1 MAEQTTT
8 AGWYADATKSGRERW
23 WDGAT
28 WTARVREEGLE
39 GVSWIA
45 HEAAPTPVISI
56 VEGDLI
62 IDLTGVDDDVTA
74 DDDLVIDLTA
84 SDHVGAPV
92 AAAGAFAPSRFVA
105 PAVTSFPPLVRMH
118 PRLRIVQP
126 ASEPALESAVERPHR
141 RVRFQHVAVVAV
153 VIVLVLG
160 VAATAAAIIES
171 RTRGS
176 EPLPIPVG
184 TRSYRDGPAGFALRF
199 PRQWRILDA
208 TKGTGVSL
216 GIGAADVA
224 DDEANVVDVAVGTG
238 TEPFPLLQE
247 VATDVTEQLQGDL
260 PGVVL
265 QGAARTRMAGGAAY
279 RLELTDDESSAP
291 TRIVQYV
298 GTTTD
303 LRPLT
308 VTLTVRD
315 EDSAPSRAQLRTF
328 VRSIRSL

>member
-28 WTARVREEGLE
+28 WTARVREDGLE

-45 HEAAPTPVISI
+45 HTPTPVVSI
-56 VEGDLI
+56 VEGDLV
-62 IDLTGVDDDVTA
+62 IDLTGVDDDITA
-74 DDDLVIDLTA
+74 DDELVIDLTA
-84 SDHVGAPV
+84 SDHIGAPV

-105 PAVTSFPPLVRMH
+105 PAVTSFPPVVRAH
-118 PRLRIVQP
+118 PPLRVVQP
-126 ASEPALESAVERPHR
+126 AGDARVETAVARPRR
-141 RVRFQHVAVVAV
+141 RVRFQHVAAVAA

-176 EPLPIPVG
+176 EPLPLPVG
-184 TRSYRDGPAGFALRF
+184 TRTYRDGPAGFALQF

-216 GIGAADVA
+216 AIGDTG
-224 DDEANVVDVAVGTG
+224 DDTSNVVDVNVGTG

-247 VATDVTEQLQGDL
+247 VATDVTEQLQGEL

-265 QGAARTRMAGGAAY
+265 QDAARTRMAGGAAY
-279 RLELTDDESSAP
+279 RLELTDDESSTP
-291 TRIVQYV
+291 TRVVQYV

-308 VTLTVRD
+308 VTLTVHD
-315 EDSAPSRAQLRTF
+315 EDTAPSRAQLRTF